1 MSSYKKYQNVKRVQ
15 VSNPATDE
23 FVSLVEYII
32 FESEDN
38 DKYAIFKFR
47 NNLEQYLFEVKF
59 IVTQS
64 DENDNVVEKS
74 TISYKDFRIDGM
86 EILVPDAKFKCN
98 ERCAKISCEFVYG
111 AFEKIIFDNGNII
124 SVNYDYQNYHDEVM
138 GSNKD
143 VQSEPKKKKDKNADT
158 FNAPTYQKSKKK
170 KRRKDDGIGAFD
182 ITKQNKTN
190 TMLGVNILFSAII
203 LGLCILFAINFRF
216 NSERVRE
223 NDVLYTAVYDSAGNK
238 YLKVTRYEGNGQA
251 VIESE
256 VAGLQVIAIGA
267 KAFNKSKATSVV
279 IRGDLEIEGGAFN
292 GCKNLVSVSTEGE
305 AKLIIHALAFSN
317 CTKLESIDCPYSEIQ
332 INAISSSIKT
342 LTYLSFQKTNGAST
356 LARLFNGYTAN
367 SDIPS
372 KLHVKLN
379 GTFSSSFTDGFTGV
393 IEP

>member
-124 SVNYDYQNYHDEVM
+124 
-138 GSNKD
+138 
-143 VQSEPKKKKDKNADT
+143 
-158 FNAPTYQKSKKK
+158 
-170 KRRKDDGIGAFD
+170 
-182 ITKQNKTN
+182 
-190 TMLGVNILFSAII
+190 
-203 LGLCILFAINFRF
+203 
-216 NSERVRE
+216 
-223 NDVLYTAVYDSAGNK
+223 
-238 YLKVTRYEGNGQA
+238 
-251 VIESE
+251 
-256 VAGLQVIAIGA
+256 
-267 KAFNKSKATSVV
+267 
-279 IRGDLEIEGGAFN
+279 
-292 GCKNLVSVSTEGE
+292 
-305 AKLIIHALAFSN
+305 
-317 CTKLESIDCPYSEIQ
+317 
-332 INAISSSIKT
+332 
-342 LTYLSFQKTNGAST
+342 
-356 LARLFNGYTAN
+356 
-367 SDIPS
+367 
-372 KLHVKLN
+372 
-379 GTFSSSFTDGFTGV
+379 
-393 IEP
+393 